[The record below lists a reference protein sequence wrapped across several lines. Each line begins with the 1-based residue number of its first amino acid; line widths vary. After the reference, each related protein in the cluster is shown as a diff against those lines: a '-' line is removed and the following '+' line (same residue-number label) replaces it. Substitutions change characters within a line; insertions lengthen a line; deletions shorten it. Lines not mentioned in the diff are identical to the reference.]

1 MTLPIEDILRRYL
14 RREVELKRLREWL
27 ALFQWDLDAE
37 RQALADEA
45 DEAIVRFDDG
55 HIREDD
61 IRQWLGTVL
70 ESYETQTAHINVSDA
85 GLWRP
90 HYHGPNV
97 RPQTG
102 TAAVAVTR
110 DLTRV
115 QVLVAA

>member
-1 MTLPIEDILRRYL
+1 MTLQIEDSLRLYL
-14 RREVELKRLREWL
+14 RREVELKHLREWL

-55 HIREDD
+55 HISEDD
-61 IRQWLGTVL
+61 VRQWMATVL
-70 ESYETQTAHINVSDA
+70 ESYATQTVHVVV
-85 GLWRP
+85 
-90 HYHGPNV
+90 PNTDTRRTFYYGASM

-110 DLTRV
+110 DLIPV

>member
-14 RREVELKRLREWL
+14 HREVELKRLREWL

-61 IRQWLGTVL
+61 VRQWLATVL
-70 ESYETQTAHINVSDA
+70 ESYATQTVHVVVPDIDTRHI
-85 GLWRP
+85 R
-90 HYHGPNV
+90 YYGPG
-97 RPQTG
+97 TG
-102 TAAVAVTR
+102 TAAVTR
-110 DLTRV
+110 SPIPV